1 MALIAL
7 IAGIPGDA
15 VAVILG
21 LIGFGVLYL
30 LLEGIDR
37 I

>member
-7 IAGIPGDA
+7 IAGLPGDA
-15 VAVILG
+15 IAVILG
-21 LIGFGVLYL
+21 LLGFAVLYL